1 MDFPIFFPPDFQ
13 CVFSEEGCIWLVD
26 KPLRWTSF
34 DVVNKLKYEVRRQSG
49 LKKFK
54 IGHAGTLDP
63 LADGLLLVCLGK
75 ATKRIEE
82 LQHHPKTYTGTFVIG
97 ATTASF
103 DLEQPVENP
112 RPFAHLTR
120 ADVNAVVA
128 MLSGPQQQVP
138 PLFSAVKL
146 EGKSA
151 FQYARKGEAV
161 ELKAKDVTVYAFE
174 ITRFE
179 LPEIDFE
186 IRCSKGT
193 YIRSIARDLGELLGC
208 GAYLKKLRR
217 TAIGDYRVEDALPL
231 TEFFANVKADY
242 TPRKK
247 KCFEE

>member
-1 MDFPIFFPPDFQ
+1 MEWPLCFPPDTE
-13 CVFSEEGCIWLVD
+13 CTFSEEGSVWPVD

-34 DVVNKLKYEVRRQSG
+34 DVVNKLKYEIRRQTG

-82 LQHHPKTYTGTFVIG
+82 LQSQPKTYTGTFVVG

-103 DLEQPVENP
+103 DLEQPVEHP
-112 RPFAHLTR
+112 LPFAHLTR
-120 ADVNAVVA
+120 ADIDAAVA
-128 MLSGPQQQVP
+128 RLSGPQQQVP

-146 EGKSA
+146 DGKSA
-151 FQYARKGEAV
+151 FQYARKGEEV
-161 ELKAKDVTVYAFE
+161 ELKSKEITVYSFE

-179 LPEIDFE
+179 LPELDFE

-193 YIRSIARDLGELLGC
+193 YIRSIARDLGALLGC

-231 TEFFANVKADY
+231 AGFFAQEKAGFM
-242 TPRKK
+242 PRRK
-247 KCFEE
+247 KCFDL

>member
-1 MDFPIFFPPDFQ
+1 MDFPIIFPPAFE
-13 CVFSEEGCIWLVD
+13 CVFREEGSVWSVD

-34 DVVNKLKYEVRRQSG
+34 DVVNKLKYEIRRQTG

-82 LQHHPKTYTGTFVIG
+82 LQSQPKTYTGTFVVG

-112 RPFAHLTR
+112 LPFAHLTR
-120 ADVNAVVA
+120 ADVVA
-128 MLSGPQQQVP
+128 AAARLSGPQQQVP

-146 EGKSA
+146 DGKSA
-151 FQYARKGEAV
+151 FQYARKGEEV
-161 ELKAKDVTVYAFE
+161 ELKAKEITVYSFE

-179 LPEIDFE
+179 LPEVDFE

-193 YIRSIARDLGELLGC
+193 YIRSIARDLGALLGC

-231 TEFFANVKADY
+231 ADFFAQVKADY
-242 TPRKK
+242 APRKK